1 MTGVWT
7 PGLMSSGSVT
17 VTVNQPAG
25 QPARIEMCS
34 ASPSVRPDR
43 TAELAAEP
51 QRTANV
57 AAVPGTAGDGLIS
70 TAGEAALAVTAGLR
84 TSPAPATQAASPAAR
99 SLAARSLA
107 ARSLAVPRRA
117 DCITR
122 TSAPPRGAPEK
133 SCRSALIPYGSG
145 IYGALFKTP
154 FDCEEEKSAGGVVRF
169 AVGTI

>member
-70 TAGEAALAVTAGLR
+70 TAGEPAIAMGAALAVTAGLR
-84 TSPAPATQAASPAAR
+84 TSPAPATQAASP
-99 SLAARSLA
+99 A

>member
-1 MTGVWT
+1 
-7 PGLMSSGSVT
+7 
-17 VTVNQPAG
+17 
-25 QPARIEMCS
+25 CS

-51 QRTANV
+51 QRTAIV
-57 AAVPGTAGDGLIS
+57 AAGPGTAGDGLIS
-70 TAGEAALAVTAGLR
+70 TAGGGPIALGAALAVTAGLR
-84 TSPAPATQAASPAAR
+84 TSPAPATQAASP
-99 SLAARSLA
+99 A